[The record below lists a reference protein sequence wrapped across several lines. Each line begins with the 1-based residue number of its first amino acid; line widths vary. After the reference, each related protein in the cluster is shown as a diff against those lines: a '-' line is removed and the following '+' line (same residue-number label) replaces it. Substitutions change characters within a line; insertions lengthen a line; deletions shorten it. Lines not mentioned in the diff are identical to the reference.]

1 MFSTKKLLEE
11 QSCIIAQPQ
20 AEQKQQY
27 EVITKLHAR
36 IEELEHMEHEHKK
49 IQRQLDAYKE
59 MMGNTLRYA
68 HCLKDE
74 ASKQESTLQLKLTKA

>member
-1 MFSTKKLLEE
+1 
-11 QSCIIAQPQ
+11 
-20 AEQKQQY
+20 
-27 EVITKLHAR
+27 LHAR

-59 MMGNTLRYA
+59 MMGNTLGYA

-74 ASKQESTLQLKLTKA
+74 PSKQESTLQWKYRIARSLSVVGSLLLLVSRKPT